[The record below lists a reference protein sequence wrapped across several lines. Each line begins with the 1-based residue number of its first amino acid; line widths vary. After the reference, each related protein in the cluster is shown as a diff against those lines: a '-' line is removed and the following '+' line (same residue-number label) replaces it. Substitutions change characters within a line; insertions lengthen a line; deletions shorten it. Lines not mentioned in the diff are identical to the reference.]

1 MQLQLN
7 CMTENEITKWW
18 LTSLQQNGIGG
29 PLFDFALVPRHGR
42 ATAGVAPLHGVWY
55 HGDGGGGLLL

>member
-1 MQLQLN
+1 MVADFS
-7 CMTENEITKWW
+7 TAKWHC
-18 LTSLQQNGIGG
+18 IG